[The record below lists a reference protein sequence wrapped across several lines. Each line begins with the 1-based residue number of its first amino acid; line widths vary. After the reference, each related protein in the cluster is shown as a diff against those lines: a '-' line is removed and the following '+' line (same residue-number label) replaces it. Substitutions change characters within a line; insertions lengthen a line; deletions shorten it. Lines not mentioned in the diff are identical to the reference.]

1 MVARKAEGGY
11 IARPSLQEPAPKRC
25 LGGQPSIGERMAVMT
40 TAPANR
46 AREYETIFILRS
58 DVDPDTAERVASRV
72 NEVIERENGKLLKVE
87 NWGRRKLAYQIN
99 RHKRGVY
106 TYVRYLGGG
115 ALVQELERNLRLLDT
130 VIRHQTVLVRADVVV
145 DGVAIDPEE
154 TKFARLEPPAE
165 DEKDD
170 SKERLLG
177 FVDAPEERRGS
188 RRDGDY
194 EDFDDLDAGDD
205 VNLNPDLVDNSDGE
219 DK

>member
-1 MVARKAEGGY
+1 
-11 IARPSLQEPAPKRC
+11 
-25 LGGQPSIGERMAVMT
+25 MAVMT

-58 DVDPDTAERVASRV
+58 DVDPETAERIATRV
-72 NEVIERENGKLLKVE
+72 SSVIEREQGKLLKVE

-115 ALVQELERNLRLLDT
+115 ALVRELERNLRLLDT
-130 VIRHQTVLVRADVVV
+130 VIRHQTVQVRSDVLVDEITV
-145 DGVAIDPEE
+145 DPEE
-154 TKFARLEPPAE
+154 TKFTPLELPTE

-177 FVDAPEERRGS
+177 FIDSPEDRRNS
-188 RRDGDY
+188 RRDDNY
-194 EDFDDLDAGDD
+194 DDFDDLDGSESM
-205 VNLNPDLVDNSDGE
+205 NLNPDLVDNSSDE

>member
-1 MVARKAEGGY
+1 
-11 IARPSLQEPAPKRC
+11 
-25 LGGQPSIGERMAVMT
+25 MAVMT
-40 TAPANR
+40 NAPANR

-58 DVDPDTAERVASRV
+58 DIDPDTAERVASRV

-115 ALVQELERNLRLLDT
+115 ALVRELERNLRLLDT
-130 VIRHQTVLVRADVVV
+130 VIRHQTVLIRSDVVV
-145 DGVAIDPEE
+145 DGIAVDPEE
-154 TKFARLEPPAE
+154 TKFARLELPSE

-194 EDFDDLDAGDD
+194 EDYDDLDASDD

>member
-1 MVARKAEGGY
+1 
-11 IARPSLQEPAPKRC
+11 
-25 LGGQPSIGERMAVMT
+25 MAVMT
-40 TAPANR
+40 TTPSNR

-58 DVDPDTAERVASRV
+58 DIDPDTAERVATRV
-72 NEVIERENGKLLKVE
+72 SEVIEREKGKLLKVE

-106 TYVRYLGGG
+106 TYVKYLGGG
-115 ALVQELERNLRLLDT
+115 SLVKELERNLRLLDA
-130 VIRHQTVLVRADVVV
+130 VIRHQTVLVRSDVVV
-145 DGVAIDPEE
+145 DTIAIDPEE
-154 TKFARLEPPAE
+154 TKFTRLELPSE
-165 DEKDD
+165 EEKDD

-177 FVDAPEERRGS
+177 FVDAPEERRAS

-194 EDFDDLDAGDD
+194 DDYEDMDADND